1 LDELRHR
8 RREATV
14 DRLTDELVASPVFVA
29 ATNDLGRE
37 LAALAVSPEI
47 RVRLTSWEHARDHD
61 ETYLI
66 ALEAIRKAA
75 HLVRF
80 LIRPQRVAELEEQL
94 PELADELAARLSQ
107 LQPASRA
114 NYRQAAKVLLTEHTE
129 GMTVP
134 AYLIDRLLG
143 QVGVTP

>member
-1 LDELRHR
+1 
-8 RREATV
+8 V
-14 DRLTDELVASPVFVA
+14 
-29 ATNDLGRE
+29 
-37 LAALAVSPEI
+37 ALAVSPEI
-47 RVRLTSWEHARDHD
+47 RARLTSWEHARDHD
-61 ETYLI
+61 EAYEV

-94 PELADELAARLSQ
+94 TELAARLPGV
-107 LQPASRA
+107 QPASRA
-114 NYRQAAKVLLTEHTE
+114 NCRQAAKALLTERTE

-134 AYLIDRLLG
+134 ADLVDRLLA